1 MRAGMNQRSCGWPRK
16 REEEKETGERDEE
29 FEEAAAGGSCHEEG
43 SNWLGLEV
51 EAAAEQVEKKQ

>member
-43 SNWLGLEV
+43 LKMK
-51 EAAAEQVEKKQ
+51 AAVEQVEKKQ